1 MKTAIFG
8 FSGSGKTDL
17 FAALAGPA
25 AAEAGN
31 RAMVK
36 VPDKRLDP
44 LIELFDP
51 KKITYSEIEYLDIPG
66 GGGKGAG
73 LGERVLNEVRP
84 YDCLIGVLDAF
95 SGMNDPKQQWQAIE
109 ADMMVTD
116 MAVIEKRLEKLAA
129 DKKKNAALVDAKEED
144 ALNKAL
150 AILEEEKPLREDREI
165 ADIQELKGYKF
176 LSARPVLYAWNC
188 PEGEEDGMELPTSTP
203 GMTHI
208 AVSAKLERELAE
220 IDDPEEKSMFL
231 EDLGIT
237 ESALDKVIGKTYDL
251 LGLISYLT
259 AGEDE
264 CRTWPLR
271 RGSTAPQA
279 AGVIHTDFEKG
290 FIRAEVIGYEDFLE
304 FGDFKKVKDAG
315 KSRLEGKEY
324 IVQDADIIEFR
335 FNV

>member
-36 VPDKRLDP
+36 VPDARLDP
-44 LIELFDP
+44 LIELFSP

-66 GGGKGAG
+66 GGGKGTG

-95 SGMNDPKQQWQAIE
+95 SGMNDPKQQWDAIE

-116 MAVIEKRLEKLAA
+116 MAVIEKRLEKLTA
-129 DKKKNAALVDAKEED
+129 DKKKNAALIDPKEEA
-144 ALNKAL
+144 ALTKAL
-150 AILEEEKPLREDREI
+150 TMLEDEKPLRFNNDI
-165 ADIQELKGYKF
+165 ADLPELKGFKF
-176 LSARPVLYAWNC
+176 LTARPILYAWNC
-188 PEGEEDGMELPTSTP
+188 PEGEEANQKLPEDTP

-220 IDDPEEKSMFL
+220 IDDPDEKAMFL

-237 ESALDKVIGKTYDL
+237 ESALDKVIASTYHL

-271 RGSTAPQA
+271 IGSTAPQA

-290 FIRAEVIGYEDFLE
+290 FIRAEVIGYDDFIEL
-304 FGDFKKVKDAG
+304 GDFKAVKDAG
-315 KSRLEGKEY
+315 KARLEGKEY
-324 IVQDADIIEFR
+324 IVQDGDIIEFR

>member
-36 VPDKRLDP
+36 VPDSRLDP
-44 LIELFDP
+44 LIEIFNP
-51 KKITYSEIEYLDIPG
+51 KKVTYSEIEYLDIPG
-66 GGGKGAG
+66 GGGKGTG

-95 SGMNDPKQQWQAIE
+95 SGMNSPEQQWQAIE

-129 DKKKNAALVDAKEED
+129 DKKKNKALVDAKEED
-144 ALNKAL
+144 ALTAAL
-150 AILEEEKPLREDREI
+150 AILENEEPLRNNKELADRP
-165 ADIQELKGYKF
+165 ELRGYKF
-176 LSARPVLYAWNC
+176 LTARPVLYVWNC
-188 PEGEEDGMELPTSTP
+188 PEGEEGDISLPTDAT
-203 GMTHI
+203 GMMHI

-220 IDDPEEKSMFL
+220 IDDPEEKAMFM
-231 EDLGIT
+231 EDLGLS
-237 ESALDKVIGKTYDL
+237 ESALDKVIVKTYAL

-271 RGSTAPQA
+271 NGSTAPQA

-290 FIRAEVIGYEDFLE
+290 FIRAEVIGYQDFIKA
-304 FGDFKKVKDAG
+304 GDFKKAKELGLA
-315 KSRLEGKEY
+315 RLEGKDY
-324 IVQDADIIEFR
+324 IVQDGDIIEFR

>member
-17 FAALAGPA
+17 FAALAGASA
-25 AAEAGN
+25 AAAGN
-31 RAMVK
+31 RAMIK
-36 VPDKRLDP
+36 VPDARLDP
-44 LIELFDP
+44 LIALFNP

-66 GGGKGAG
+66 GGGKGTG
-73 LGERVLNEVRP
+73 LGERVLNEIRP
-84 YDCLIGVLDAF
+84 YDCFIGVLDAF

-116 MAVIEKRLEKLAA
+116 MAVIEKRQEKLAA
-129 DKKKNAALVDAKEED
+129 DKKKNKALIDPKEET
-144 ALNKAL
+144 AL
-150 AILEEEKPLREDREI
+150 AQAMDVLESEQPLRTNEDV
-165 ADIQELKGYKF
+165 ASLPELKGYKF
-176 LSARPVLYAWNC
+176 LSASPVLYVWNC
-188 PEGEEDGMELPTSTP
+188 PEGEEENVTLPDDAR

-208 AVSAKLERELAE
+208 AVSAKLESELAE
-220 IDDPEEKSMFL
+220 IDDPEEKAMFM
-231 EDLGIT
+231 EDLGIK
-237 ESALDKVIGKTYDL
+237 ESALDKVIVKTYAL

-271 RGSTAPQA
+271 NGSTAPQA

-290 FIRAEVIGYEDFLE
+290 FIRAEVIGYQDFIE
-304 FGDFKKVKDAG
+304 AGDFKRCKELGLA
-315 KSRLEGKEY
+315 RLEGKEY
-324 IVQDADIIEFR
+324 IVKDGDIIEFR